1 MIPLSF
7 SLTTSKTDIT
17 FRKKETENKS
27 NKCKINWPYRFL
39 EKVGL
44 DWENNEI
51 AWIKSLL
58 S

>member
-27 NKCKINWPYRFL
+27 NKCKINWPYGFL

-44 DWENNEI
+44 DWGNNEV